1 MSTDL
6 VFGKST
12 PWTVVVLA
20 NQDPPAA
27 PMISDT
33 AKAFAAAQS
42 KR

>member
-1 MSTDL
+1 
-6 VFGKST
+6 
-12 PWTVVVLA
+12 VVVLA

-27 PMISDT
+27 QMISET